1 MATDPASATPR
12 DGRRPTYA
20 VTTFGCQMNVHDS
33 QRMDEV
39 MSTAG
44 FDRAEDEAAA
54 DIVILNTC
62 SVREKAEQKLRSEV
76 GRLAKQKRARREMVL
91 VVAGC
96 VAQQEGEK
104 LLGKMPAI
112 DLIVGPDNI
121 PELPRLIEE
130 VGHGAPPLARTVFDT
145 ESPRFLTAPTVLS
158 GAPTAFVTT
167 MKGCDERCSFC
178 IVPHTR
184 GPERY
189 RSSEE
194 IVAEIEAL
202 VRSGAREVT
211 LLGQTVNSYRDPRG
225 ALAKAKG
232 AAADDPDESEF
243 AALIRAIADRVPTL
257 ARIRYTSPHPRH
269 LTPSLIA
276 AHRDLPVLARHV
288 HLPVQSG
295 SDRVLRRM
303 IRRYTR
309 AEYVDRVGALTRAVP
324 GLTMSTDIIVGFP
337 GETDDDF
344 EATLSLIE
352 EIGYRGLFGFKY
364 SPRPYTPALRLGD
377 DVTEEV
383 KSERLARVFEKS
395 EALLQAH
402 LATMVGTTQRVLIEG
417 RDKGK
422 GVFWSGR
429 SERNEIVHVSGA
441 EDLDLGGEIVDVT
454 IARSNKHSLEGQL
467 TESARASARPISG
480 ANQVRNASGR
490 RSLKVIADAPSGVE

>member
-1 MATDPASATPR
+1 MTPDLASATPK
-12 DGRRPTYA
+12 DERRPTYA

-44 FDRAEDEAAA
+44 FDRADDESTA
-54 DIVILNTC
+54 DVVILNTC

-104 LLGKMPAI
+104 LLGRMPAI

-189 RSSEE
+189 RASEE
-194 IVAEIEAL
+194 IVAEIDAL

-211 LLGQTVNSYRDPRG
+211 LLGQTVNSYRDPLG
-225 ALAKAKG
+225 ALPKAME

-243 AALIRAIADRVPTL
+243 AALIRAIAERVPAL

-276 AHRDLPVLARHV
+276 AHRDLKVLARHV

-309 AEYVDRVGALTRAVP
+309 AEYVERTGRLAKAVP
-324 GLTMSTDIIVGFP
+324 GLTLSTDIIVGFP
-337 GETDDDF
+337 GETDEEF
-344 EATLSLIE
+344 EATLSLIDE
-352 EIGYRGLFGFKY
+352 MEFKGLFGFKY

-377 DVTEEV
+377 DVPEEV
-383 KSERLARVFEKS
+383 KSERLARVFERS
-395 EALLQAH
+395 EALLHAH
-402 LATMVGTTQRVLIEG
+402 LSTLVGSVQRVLIEG

-422 GVFWSGR
+422 GAHWSGR
-429 SERNEIVHVSGA
+429 SERNEIVHVAGA
-441 EDLDLGGEIVDVT
+441 DDLDLAGEIVDVA

-467 TESARASARPISG
+467 TESARASARPLVATNSNKG
-480 ANQVRNASGR
+480 AR
-490 RSLKVIADAPSGVE
+490 RQLPVIAASPHGVE